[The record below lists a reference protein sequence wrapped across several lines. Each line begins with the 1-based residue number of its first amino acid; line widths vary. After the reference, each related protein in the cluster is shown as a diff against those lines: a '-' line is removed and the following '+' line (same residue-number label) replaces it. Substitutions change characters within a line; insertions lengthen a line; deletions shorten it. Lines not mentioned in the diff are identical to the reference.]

1 LVNQAGIGVEDALRM
16 ASLYPARIMNRKNL
30 SGTIEAGQPFQAVGL
45 DDQLFV
51 KRVYRGS

>member
-1 LVNQAGIGVEDALRM
+1 
-16 ASLYPARIMNRKNL
+16 MNRKNL

-51 KRVYRGS
+51 KRVYRSS